1 MLNWLKKLG
10 ILAGVTLLTLFAA
23 VGLARPVAAVG
34 EPGVGTL
41 NTLGAVFGPAGS
53 DPCTHNLLGMRPW
66 YQGLPKK
73 DGSCTVGEPASQEEL
88 PQFVWTIVLN
98 VLADLFMML
107 AYATI
112 ILAIYGGVNYLMS
125 AGDPSKVAKGKKIL
139 ISAVIGLVIA
149 LLATVIV
156 NTIIALLGG
165 AFV

>member
-1 MLNWLKKLG
+1 MGVML
-10 ILAGVTLLTLFAA
+10 A
-23 VGLARPVAAVG
+23 VLVAQPV
-34 EPGVGTL
+34 
-41 NTLGAVFGPAGS
+41 GAVSVPGAAMFGDVFGS
-53 DPCTHNLLGMRPW
+53 GDTCTHNLLGMRPW
-66 YQGLPKK
+66 YQGLPKE
-73 DGSCTVGEPASQEEL
+73 DGKCVVKAPGQDEL

-107 AYATI
+107 AYTTI
-112 ILAIYGGVNYLMS
+112 ILVIYGGVKYLMS